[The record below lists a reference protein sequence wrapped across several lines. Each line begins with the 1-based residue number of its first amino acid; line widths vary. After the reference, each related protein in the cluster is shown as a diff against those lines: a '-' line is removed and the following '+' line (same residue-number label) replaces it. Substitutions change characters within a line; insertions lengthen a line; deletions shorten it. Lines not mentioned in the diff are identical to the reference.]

1 MKADGSGYEDI
12 LVDIAPAGGSVF
24 KRYRYSSLEDGGKYS
39 IMAAGIRD
47 DATHDFDL
55 YASVLHTT
63 AESMDK
69 FALKVIHAVTDAPAI
84 DIRISGGTAPPW
96 DGSAGLLADSL
107 SFGGI
112 VNYAQIPAGV
122 VYTLDIMAHGS
133 TTPIVS
139 YTADLTGAG
148 GGAGIAYASG
158 FLSPSVTDS
167 AFALSLVL
175 PDGSTSKFPEVVTAS
190 TDVDDIVANVFELK
204 GNYPNPFN
212 PTTKI
217 RFTNDRSS
225 NVSVNVFS
233 LKGEKVIT
241 LMNGPANSGTYDVT
255 WDGKNSNGRVVPTGM
270 YLYNVES
277 DGRRLQ
283 GKMLFLK

>member
-12 LVDIAPAGGSVF
+12 FVDVSEDGSPYR
-24 KRYRYSSLEDGGKYS
+24 RYIYSTLEDGGKYS

-55 YASVLHTT
+55 YASLLHTT

-107 SFGGI
+107 PFGGI

-158 FLSPSVTDS
+158 FLSPSATDS